1 MEATWRH
8 RPDDRPSFAQLV
20 GLLEEARPEQL
31 QAVLGAPQRSIVR
44 QLKARA
50 AQLEIQEE
58 VEEYARARNQPLFGR
73 FA

>member
-1 MEATWRH
+1 MSTCDEITRSLSYWRQ
-8 RPDDRPSFAQLV
+8 PVQAELV
-20 GLLEEARPEQL
+20 SM
-31 QAVLGAPQRSIVR
+31 LGAPQRSIVR